1 MNLEQELLSA
11 LPLASSTGFADSLYT
26 SQLML
31 NYVAT
36 TTLLEEQT
44 ATAIADGDT
53 MTAFRLA
60 DMRTQLDDEVF
71 SLSFDA

>member
-1 MNLEQELLSA
+1 MNLEQEQLSA
-11 LPLASSTGFADSLYT
+11 LSLAAGTGFADSLYT
-26 SQLML
+26 SQFAL
-31 NYVAT
+31 NYMTSVA
-36 TTLLEEQT
+36 LLEEQT

-60 DMRTQLDDEVF
+60 YMRTQLDDEVF